1 MPVLWFPLVG
11 LEIVLALYKY
21 QNYLAV
27 SKNASFDLTF
37 QPSAFVPCGGIFR
50 CTGCGTEIALEG
62 IGIFPDR
69 THHKHS
75 PAQAAIQWQLVVATV
90 SSVPQPYLHGS

>member
-1 MPVLWFPLVG
+1 M
-11 LEIVLALYKY
+11 ALYKY
-21 QNYLAV
+21 QNYLSV
-27 SKNASFDLTF
+27 SKNNAFDLTF

-69 THHKHS
+69 EHHPHTPKQG
-75 PAQAAIQWQLVVATV
+75 PLAWQLVVATV
-90 SSVPQPYLHGS
+90 SSLPQPYLHGT